1 MMFGR
6 SDEASASSS
15 ASSWA
20 ASPAPKQPVTS
31 KAAEHATITRSI
43 LPTRDSPPPPLV
55 GAAPAL
61 PESLFNPMFCASPG
75 YFSRFGHHAQR
86 HRYPLQG
93 SPFPGGAASAYE
105 GQRGT
110 LAKGRSKRGMARHA
124 RSLVATTA

>member
-31 KAAEHATITRSI
+31 KAAEHATITRSA
-43 LPTRDSPPPPLV
+43 LLAKDSQPLLV
-55 GAAPAL
+55 GAALAL

-105 GQRGT
+105 VQRGT